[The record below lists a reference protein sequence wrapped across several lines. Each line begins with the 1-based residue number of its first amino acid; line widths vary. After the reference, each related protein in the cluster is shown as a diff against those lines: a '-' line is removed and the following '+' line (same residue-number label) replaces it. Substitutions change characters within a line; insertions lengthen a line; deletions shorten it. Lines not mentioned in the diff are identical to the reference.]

1 MHAWPP
7 QLAGQLGVSIPMIL
21 YVSPDQIMPLSGVLG
36 TLLGLALMF
45 WGKLLVAL
53 RKVSSLFSS
62 KDPHKT

>member
-1 MHAWPP
+1 
-7 QLAGQLGVSIPMIL
+7 MIL
-21 YVSPDQIMPLSGVLG
+21 YVGPDQMMPLSGVLG

-62 KDPHKT
+62 KGPHKT

>member
-1 MHAWPP
+1 
-7 QLAGQLGVSIPMIL
+7 MIL
-21 YVSPDQIMPLSGVLG
+21 YVGPDQIMPLSGVLG

-45 WGKLLVAL
+45 WGKLLLAL